1 MPSLFYIA
9 SSKNLTEWVGVMV
22 VCGNK
27 TREKRIIVNEET
39 YLNYRFRKSLF
50 DGTISVCVC
59 NKNYNHDMELDCFQL
74 HILLTRILVHPM
86 VLCLWLH
93 LLCHLFTD
101 SVVKSSYKM

>member
-9 SSKNLTEWVGVMV
+9 SSKNLTEWVGVVV

-27 TREKRIIVNEET
+27 TREKRIIVNEKT

-59 NKNYNHDMELDCFQL
+59 NKNYNQL

-93 LLCHLFTD
+93 
-101 SVVKSSYKM
+101 